1 MEREE
6 ILESVARTLFVSAFA
21 DACEDDEAHPD
32 FDAGDQA
39 AGAGEDWF
47 DTVTDPTPEAA
58 TVKAAEVVADF
69 ERRNER
75 TVEDAAAEWA
85 GYPGHGRRGNDEAA
99 FGYCLAMQSLGHGV
113 GFWDDVSMPEDA
125 RFATGYFWFDA
136 CDWL

>member
-1 MEREE
+1 MDRDE
-6 ILESVARTLFVSAFA
+6 ILESVARTLFVTAFA
-21 DACEDDEAHPD
+21 DACTDEEAHPD

-39 AGAGEDWF
+39 AGAGENWF

-58 TVKAAEVVADF
+58 TVKAAEIAADF
-69 ERRNER
+69 EARNGR

-85 GYPGHGRRGNDEAA
+85 GYPGHVREPNEDR
-99 FGYCLAMQSLGHGV
+99 FGYFLAMQSLGAGV
-113 GFWDDVSMPEDA
+113 GLWDDAVAPREA